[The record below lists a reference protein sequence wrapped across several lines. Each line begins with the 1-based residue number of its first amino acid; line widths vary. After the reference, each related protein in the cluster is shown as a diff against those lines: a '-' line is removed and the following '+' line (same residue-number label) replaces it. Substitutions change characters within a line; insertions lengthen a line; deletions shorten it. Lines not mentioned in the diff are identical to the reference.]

1 MLFDEQEKA
10 VEKNKLNNIVL
21 KLNFLVYQAIIPETH
36 CKFCQ
41 SEGIVFCS
49 TNVNKKELR

>member
-49 TNVNKKELR
+49 TNVNKKE